1 MIQIVHEDHQKDCNQ
16 NKFKWNVNVDL
27 NGYAKVCN
35 KVNIHQ
41 KLEGHA
47 ANDSSHM

>member
-1 MIQIVHEDHQKDCNQ
+1 VIQIVHEDHQKDWNQ
-16 NKFKWNVNVDL
+16 NKWNVNVDL